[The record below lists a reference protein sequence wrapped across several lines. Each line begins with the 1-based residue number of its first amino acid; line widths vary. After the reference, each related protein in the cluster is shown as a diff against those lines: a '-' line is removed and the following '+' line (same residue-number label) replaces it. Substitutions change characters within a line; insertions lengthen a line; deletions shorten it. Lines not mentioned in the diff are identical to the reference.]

1 MSDEPNA
8 KNLVQSLAKG
18 LRVLSAFTAEQPEL
32 LLSEVARRADVDN
45 ATAFRFLNT
54 LVQLGYVAKVPGT
67 RRFRLTLKPLELG
80 FNAIARMDLRDIT
93 RPLLRSL
100 VGTVNEA
107 ASFGILENTEV
118 VYIERV
124 QAGLIRLGVDVRV
137 GTRIPAYYSAIGHV
151 IMAHM
156 PRDQVRALLEASS
169 RVKLTPKMQVSIAQ
183 IERKI
188 DQARKRGYTVS
199 DGDIAK
205 GLRILAVPA
214 LDSSGS
220 ALGSLSV
227 AAPSMRMPLEQ
238 FVESALAPL
247 QQVAQDFRR
256 ALSAAGQTLQQSN
269 AG

>member
-1 MSDEPNA
+1 MTDEPNA

-18 LRVLSAFTAEQPEL
+18 LRILSVFSAEEPEL
-32 LLSEVARRADVDN
+32 LLSEVARRASVDN

-54 LVQLGYVAKVPGT
+54 LVMLGYVAKVPDT
-67 RRFRLTLKPLELG
+67 RKFRLTLKPLELG
-80 FNAIARMDLRDIT
+80 FNAIARMDLRDIA
-93 RPLLRSL
+93 RPLLRTL
-100 VGTVNEA
+100 VGAVNEA
-107 ASFGILENTEV
+107 ASFGILEDTEV

-124 QAGLIRLGVDVRV
+124 QAGLIRLGVNVRV
-137 GTRIPAYYSAIGHV
+137 GTRIPAYYSAIGHA

-156 PRDQVRALLEASS
+156 PRDQVRALLQASN
-169 RVKLTPKMQVSIAQ
+169 RVKLTPEMQVSISQ

-188 DQARKRGYTVS
+188 ELVRKRGYAVS

-214 LDSSGS
+214 IDDGGCV
-220 ALGSLSV
+220 LGSLSV
-227 AAPSMRMPLEQ
+227 AAPSMRMPLDR
-238 FVESALAPL
+238 FIDGALAPL
-247 QQVAQDFRR
+247 QQVARDFSR